1 MRNKFGVPPR
11 AYSLI
16 ELSIVLVIISILITG
31 AMSVSVENLKSNQVE
46 VTRDK
51 MATIYKMIGHHIRV
65 TKSLPCPASLT
76 KVKSVDSDY
85 GTALDCSAS
94 ASNLIW
100 GMVPT
105 ASLGLPS
112 EFAEDAFG
120 SKILYFVDKRF
131 TTSPGPILT
140 SVPDFSVNNF
150 STMGWNQ
157 LSPSA
162 VISYLWKIKE
172 RPASSLQDVTSYAV
186 FGLVSF
192 GQNKLGSYNANSSS
206 QNSATISDFDES
218 TNANPTTAFVLSSP
232 TSNSFDDIVFYK
244 TFKDIVADYSYV
256 ASLVPC
262 KYSDIPDLAGLSA
275 GKYDTTTKN
284 NAWLDGVT
292 YSKTRGTGNTCRY
305 SYRCAF
311 GGVWTTI
318 NNNCP

>member
-1 MRNKFGVPPR
+1 MKNKFRAARR

-16 ELSIVLVIISILITG
+16 ELSIVLVIISILIAG
-31 AMSVSVENLKSNQVE
+31 AMSVSVENLKTNQAT
-46 VTRDK
+46 VTREK
-51 MATIYKMIGHHIRV
+51 MATIYKMIGHHIRLNNR
-65 TKSLPCPASLT
+65 LPCPASLT
-76 KVKSVDSDY
+76 KIKSVDSDY
-85 GTALDCSAS
+85 GAAVDCSTATGLLS
-94 ASNLIW
+94 

-105 ASLGLPS
+105 ASLGLS
-112 EFAEDAFG
+112 SDFAEDAFG
-120 SKILYFVDKRF
+120 SKILYFVDKKF
-131 TTSPGPILT
+131 TVGATLT
-140 SVPDFSVNNF
+140 SAPDFSTDNF
-150 STMGWNQ
+150 STTARDQ
-157 LSPSA
+157 LSTSP
-162 VISYLWKIKE
+162 VFTLWTINE
-172 RPASSLQDVTSYAV
+172 RPTTGSVQEVTKYAV

-192 GQNKLGSYNANSSS
+192 GQNKLGSYNANSDSK
-206 QNSATISDFDES
+206 NSATISDNDEN

-244 TFKDIVADYSYV
+244 TFKDIVADYPYV

-262 KYSDIPDLAGLSA
+262 KYSDISDYGVNPL
-275 GKYDTTTKN
+275 KYDTTTKN